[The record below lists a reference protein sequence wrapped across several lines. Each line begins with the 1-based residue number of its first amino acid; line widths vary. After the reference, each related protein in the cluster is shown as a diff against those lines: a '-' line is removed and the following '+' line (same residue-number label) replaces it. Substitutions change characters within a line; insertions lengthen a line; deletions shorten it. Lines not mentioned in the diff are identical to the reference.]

1 MEIFLCWR
9 SSFLGLRR
17 TDERLRIKY
26 KQKVIALTMTM
37 DIQITSQYPRP
48 NLNEKKSS
56 DISLPKNFQGLRSPQ
71 AFLGHCTQSMGQGWC
86 WAANLSFCGKI
97 NTEMKVFRNL
107 YSNLLILDMLN
118 LIIRNLGSYF
128 LCIFFCFIFL
138 GGRMQ
143 LSQMK
148 NSLID

>member
-1 MEIFLCWR
+1 MLVKLFP
-9 SSFLGLRR
+9 GAGR
-17 TDERLRIKY
+17 TDERLRRKY
-26 KQKVIALTMTM
+26 EQKVIAPTMTM

-56 DISLPKNFQGLRSPQ
+56 GIPLPKDFQGLRSPQ
-71 AFLGHCTQSMGQGWC
+71 VFLGHCTQSMGHGWC
-86 WAANLSFCGKI
+86 WAANLSFCSKI
-97 NTEMKVFRNL
+97 NTEMKVYRNL

-138 GGRMQ
+138 GGRVQ
-143 LSQMK
+143 LSQTK
-148 NSLID
+148 NSLMD